1 MFNTYLVWIC
11 EYFSSY
17 REPAY
22 QWKVPGFHLPDNA
35 VAFLMCWC
43 MSPSVGFGTE
53 LLVSVLYWHRPDG
66 GWGCGSVVLVER
78 QDWTA
83 PVGFSLGKKRHAVL
97 TWSCDLSEEQT
108 DFCTPLFC
116 RCWALWVGLTRMD
129 GHAQPLSWFLPHF
142 LSNAS
147 TFSPIVRLS
156 YVFHFLLFTIRRNIE
171 HTTIDFCCLPSL
183 SRALKVFLE
192 AFIYEIFGERKA
204 STNTSAARVQLL
216 EDLAYQP
223 KARGFFSL

>member
-1 MFNTYLVWIC
+1 MNILVATESLHISEKYLVFTYQITHVL
-11 EYFSSY
+11 SSC
-17 REPAY
+17 
-22 QWKVPGFHLPDNA
+22 VDVCL
-35 VAFLMCWC
+35 
-43 MSPSVGFGTE
+43 SPSVGFGTE

-97 TWSCDLSEEQT
+97 TWYCDLSEEQT

-116 RCWALWVGLTRMD
+116 RCWALWVGLTRVD

-156 YVFHFLLFTIRRNIE
+156 YVFHFLLFTIRQNIG

-183 SRALKVFLE
+183 SRALNIFLE
-192 AFIYEIFGERKA
+192 AFIYEIFWGEK
-204 STNTSAARVQLL
+204 SIPNTSAARVQLL

-223 KARGFFSL
+223 KARGFLSL